1 MQHQNIMISAIAP
14 GGMAFGYAADGRGV
28 YVPKSL
34 AKSAN
39 VQPFDTY
46 NAALIPNPYRPEKTE
61 LMAIRIEQ
69 ASPLLPAVPLIEAHP
84 NAPVKPNRKFRE
96 LTPGQITIEA
106 LDIVK
111 AGGVW
116 TAPALVEEICGSG
129 WRERY
134 PNILAHVSVYLRK
147 GFQADELSRCE
158 VYQHPGQS
166 NPSAVLYAVDW
177 KDLL

>member
-1 MQHQNIMISAIAP
+1 MQHQNIMISAIAR

-34 AKSAN
+34 AESAN

-46 NAALIPNPYRPEKTE
+46 NAALIPNPYKPEKTE

-69 ASPLLPAVPLIEAHP
+69 ASPLLPAVSVVETHQ
-84 NAPVKPNRKFRE
+84 NASQKPVREFRK

-106 LDIVK
+106 LDLVK
-111 AGGVW
+111 SGGAW
-116 TAPALVEEICGSG
+116 TASALVEEICGSG
-129 WRERY
+129 WRERF
-134 PNILAHVSVYLRK
+134 PNILAHVSVNLRRA
-147 GFQADELSRCE
+147 FQADELSRSE
-158 VYQHPGQS
+158 VYQRPGQS
-166 NPSAVLYAVDW
+166 NPSAVIYAVDW